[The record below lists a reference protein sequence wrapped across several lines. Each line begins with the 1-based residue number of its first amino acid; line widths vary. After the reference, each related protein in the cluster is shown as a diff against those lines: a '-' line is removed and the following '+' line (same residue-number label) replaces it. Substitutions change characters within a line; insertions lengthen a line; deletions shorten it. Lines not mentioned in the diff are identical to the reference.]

1 MFNIFK
7 LIILIIFISIV
18 SFNCERDLTS
28 STDFSS
34 VGSITILNPKGGE
47 RYSVDESVNVEW
59 ETNNLNEDLRIELI
73 NNDQSVFAVNNIPNT
88 GNYFFQIPGSV
99 APSKTYQLKIESVI
113 HPEVFDINRS
123 YFEIAPKI
131 DGRWF
136 YSNLTEDSGLE
147 IDLELL
153 SFINNSFIG
162 SGTFHL
168 RYISFGEITDY
179 MMADTIGGI
188 LSYPD
193 MSFTMKENNN
203 KEFNFIG
210 KMTTNNKIQG
220 RIFGV
225 VNNTYGN
232 LNDSLTLI
240 RK

>member
-34 VGSITILNPKGGE
+34 VESITILNPKGGE
-47 RYSVDESVNVEW
+47 RYSVDESVNVQW
-59 ETNNLNEDLRIELI
+59 ETNNLNEELRIELI
-73 NNDQSVFAVNNIPNT
+73 KDDQSVFAVNNIPNS
-88 GNYFFQIPGSV
+88 GEYIFQIPGSI
-99 APSKTYQLKIESVI
+99 APSKKYQLKIESVI
-113 HPEVFDINRS
+113 HPEVFDINKT

-131 DGRWF
+131 DGHWF
-136 YSNLTEDSGLE
+136 YPNLTEDSGLE

-162 SGTFHL
+162 NGTFHL

-193 MSFTMKENNN
+193 ISFTMKESNN
-203 KEFNFIG
+203 KEFNFVG
-210 KMTTNNKIQG
+210 KMITNNSIQG

-240 RK
+240 RQ